1 MKSKEEIL
9 QERAR
14 KTAGKT
20 MNNQWDGASMIQALQ
35 FSLYPEVFAIKDTY
49 ITEVF
54 SLTDITTL
62 PGTPAFVMGV
72 VNRRGKMLCIINL
85 KHILNI
91 KSVGLT
97 EMNKIIC
104 LKNGNTEF
112 GIVTDSLLGA
122 SYIDTSKLNKNTL
135 LITNELKLIE
145 GVLPN
150 GVILLNDIILLN
162 NKALVVE

>member
-1 MKSKEEIL
+1 MSDKLEIL

-14 KTAGKT
+14 KTAIKE
-20 MNNQWDGASMIQALQ
+20 QIQQTLESIAVLQ
-35 FSLYPEVFAIKDTY
+35 FSLYPAVFAIRQSY

-54 SLTDITTL
+54 SLTDITAL

-72 VNRRGKMLCIINL
+72 VNRRGKVICIINL
-85 KHILNI
+85 KELLNI

-104 LKNGNTEF
+104 LKKGETEF
-112 GIVTDSLLGA
+112 GIVADVLLGTTL
-122 SYIDTSKLNKNTL
+122 IDKDELSTES
-135 LITNELKLIE
+135 LINNSAINFID

-150 GVILLNDIILLN
+150 GTIVLNDNALLDSR
-162 NKALVVE
+162 ALVVE